1 MPVTLKTG
9 KLKYKNSQGQYV
21 DIGAV
26 GIQNSIDDTAG
37 SGDTDKVWS
46 ADKAASEV
54 SDKQVKPST
63 QGTAGQVLSL
73 DSNLSPVWATPS
85 GGGTSMLVPNIWWNT
100 YENKYVCSETY
111 GNIAQAVQ
119 EQRCCFGTFEDTDIL
134 YLMDRSLYGIRF
146 VKTSVGTNGINSC
159 EFYIANDNEITRT
172 DLGFGIGSVI
182 AGIEEHTTASRAY
195 SVGDLFL
202 WYYEGDGTF
211 LYKATESIAVGD
223 ELESEVNC
231 TQVTIAEELADLK
244 TYVDNAIPSVP
255 VQDVQINGTSI
266 LSNGIANVPVAS
278 ANGVGVAKVSSAYG
292 TSIHSSSGT
301 MQIYRSQSEDV
312 KNGANAYRPIVPSNQ
327 HESAFYGLAKAAGAD
342 MASSS
347 NPVGTFTD
355 EAKIAIQKMLGIY
368 EAPWELIR
376 EDTFTNATEANI
388 DINIDS
394 NGNPF
399 ELTDILC
406 TITIPTQDT
415 DATITDYGLLYA
427 YYGETDKM
435 TISLIGA
442 NPYSIPANSSQ
453 KISLV
458 DIRQSNGLAELKC
471 LQYQNETGR
480 TNVQMAAYSSQS
492 AYNPFIYG
500 YPIFNK
506 ISIRKVTGTFGVK
519 LYGKRKWS

>member
-26 GIQNSIDDTAG
+26 GIPNPIDDTAG
-37 SGDTDKVWS
+37 VGDTDKVWS
-46 ADKAASEV
+46 ADKAASEI
-54 SDKQVKPST
+54 SDKQDKPST
-63 QGTAGQVLSL
+63 QGTTGQVLSL

-266 LSNGIANVPVAS
+266 LSSGVANVPLGSGSSVGVVKGGTGIGITNAGQMYLIGASS
-278 ANGVGVAKVSSAYG
+278 ANAK
-292 TSIHSSSGT
+292 SGT
-301 MQIYRSQSEDV
+301 IDT
-312 KNGANAYRPIVPSNQ
+312 KPIVPNIQ
-327 HESAFYGLAKAAGAD
+327 HESTFYGLAKVAGAD
-342 MASSS
+342 MALSS
-347 NPVGTFTD
+347 NTVGTYTD
-355 EAKIAIQKMLGIY
+355 EAKEKICRMLGI
-368 EAPWELIR
+368 PFWKSIELSASDYDSDLGMFILDVGDGNEIAEVR
-376 EDTFTNATEANI
+376 FVGQIVYDTEV
-388 DINIDS
+388 S
-394 NGNPF
+394 NSTFGAGFGNVQNRNTYNEFARKIVSPSLNRMMIEGEGKNMIF
-399 ELTDILC
+399 SSDKRA
-406 TITIPTQDT
+406 QFG
-415 DATITDYGLLYA
+415 YG
-427 YYGETDKM
+427 YYGN
-435 TISLIGA
+435 S
-442 NPYSIPANSSQ
+442 ANSAHA
-453 KISLV
+453 INVDARGSLPMEGSGTS
-458 DIRQSNGLAELKC
+458 IYNNFNNPRYFHITAP
-471 LQYQNETGR
+471 TG
-480 TNVQMAAYSSQS
+480 VSWAYFYIEY
-492 AYNPFIYG
+492 AL
-500 YPIFNK
+500 
-506 ISIRKVTGTFGVK
+506 R
-519 LYGKRKWS
+519 